1 MDEYFLQYLWK
12 FQKFNTKALKLTN
25 GQTLTVFNTGYQN
38 HHSGPDFH
46 EAKIKIDD
54 LLWSGSVEIH
64 YHASDWIRHQH
75 QTDRAYEN
83 VVLHVVWIADRE
95 ITLESSPIPTLELK
109 NIVSEQLATEYS
121 KYINQ
126 PETIRC
132 GTQLASISQIEKR
145 AMLDRAIASRL
156 ETKSSKIMA
165 LINSNGGN
173 WEEGSYRILAS
184 GFGFKTN
191 TPAFELLTQS
201 LPYSIIRKFY
211 GKPLEMEALIFGM
224 AGFLESDEDPYQ
236 TQLKKVFEF
245 QKRKHNLNPTLRRHH
260 WKHAKMRPA
269 NFPSVRL
276 AQFAAFLAHNQSIF
290 QNLIALDDN
299 KKMREMIGKPISEYW
314 KYHFDFGKPSKSKL
328 GIGAKSIELLMIN
341 ATIPLLVAHSKY
353 IADQVFLE
361 RAIDILEE
369 MPAERNHIIDKWN
382 DLGVKVENAS
392 DSQAMIEQYNS
403 NCSHRKCL
411 QCNIGMVILNR
422 QS

>member
-25 GQTLTVFNTGYQN
+25 GQSLTVFNTGYQN

-95 ITLESSPIPTLELK
+95 IILENSPIPTLELK

-126 PETIRC
+126 PDTIRC
-132 GTQLASISQIEKR
+132 GTQLSSISQIEKR

-165 LINSNGGN
+165 VISSNGGD
-173 WEEGSYRILAS
+173 WEEGSYRILSS

-201 LPYSIIRKFY
+201 LPYSIVRKFY
-211 GKPLEMEALIFGM
+211 NKPMEMEALIFGM
-224 AGFLESDEDPYQ
+224 AGFLASDEDPYQ
-236 TQLKKVFEF
+236 TQLKDVFEF
-245 QKRKHNLNPTLRRHH
+245 QKRKHNLNPTLQRHH
-260 WKHAKMRPA
+260 WKHSKMRPA

-276 AQFAAFLAHNQSIF
+276 AQFAAFLVQNQSIF
-290 QNLIALDDN
+290 QNLIALDDT
-299 KKMREMIGKPISEYW
+299 KKMQEMIGKPLSEYW
-314 KYHFDFGKPSKSKL
+314 QFHFDFGTPSKSKL
-328 GIGAKSIELLMIN
+328 GIGTKSIELLMIN
-341 ATIPLLVAHSKY
+341 STIPLLVAHSKY
-353 IADQVFLE
+353 IDDQEFLE
-361 RAIDILEE
+361 RALVILEDL
-369 MPAERNHIIDKWN
+369 PAERNHILDKWN
-382 DLGVKVENAS
+382 DLGVKAENAA
-392 DSQAMIEQYNS
+392 DSQALIEQYNS